1 MREVG
6 ESVRVTRGFS
16 ERPWTAAVVAKA
28 MAEFEADD
36 PGGFA
41 PLVVVIAAL
50 DEAENLP
57 SVLDEIPAR
66 IGGVAAEV
74 LVIDD
79 GSSDDT
85 ADVALSHGARVVRL
99 SRNCGHGV
107 ALRVGYRLAKERGGR
122 YVATLDADGQWDPT
136 NLPDMMRLVAGD
148 HADLVIGSRVLGST
162 MNTDSV
168 RNAGVRFFGWL
179 TQILTGVAVTDTS
192 SGLRL
197 MKVEIPATVPQ
208 TQPQYQTSELLI
220 GALMAGWRVAEVPTV
235 MRPRLSGES
244 RKGRNFTYGLRY
256 ARVMVGTW
264 WRESHREGR
273 PVLQRRP
280 MLSQRVV
287 RYALGSVI
295 CLVVSE
301 ITLAILLAV
310 GTEAW
315 VASVC
320 ASAAGIV
327 PGYPLNRTWTFG
339 KRGRSHKWRE
349 VLPYWT
355 TSIASAVVAALVVAG
370 VNIWV
375 RHVTQDHVAR
385 KIILLAA
392 YVAAYG
398 FMWLLRFVYMDR
410 VLFAPKRVPVAEGV
424 PARAGAAVLPLSP
437 RSHPVAAEHPLH
449 VEVTHPRHVRVLEV
463 DHEVAEAEEA

>member
-1 MREVG
+1 M
-6 ESVRVTRGFS
+6 RVTRGFT
-16 ERPWTAAVVAKA
+16 ERPWTAEVVTEAIERFT
-28 MAEFEADD
+28 AENPEE
-36 PGGFA
+36 FA

-50 DEAENLP
+50 DEADNLP
-57 SVLDEIPAR
+57 SVLDEIPGR
-66 IGGVAAEV
+66 IGGVAAQV

-79 GSSDDT
+79 GSTDAT
-85 ADVALSHGARVVRL
+85 AEVARAHGARVVRL

-107 ALRVGYRLAKERGGR
+107 ALRVGYRLARERGGR
-122 YVATLDADGQWDPT
+122 YIATLDADGQWDPAQ
-136 NLPDMMRLVAGD
+136 LPEMMRLVAGD

-179 TQILTGVAVTDTS
+179 AQALTGVAVTDTS

-197 MKVEIPATVPQ
+197 MRVEIPATVPQ

-220 GALMAGWRVAEVPTV
+220 GALMGGFRVAEVPTV

-256 ARVMVGTW
+256 ARVMIGTW
-264 WRESHREGR
+264 WREAHRPGR
-273 PVLQRRP
+273 PVRQRRP

-301 ITLAILLAV
+301 IVLAILLAF

-339 KRGRSHKWRE
+339 KRGRSHRWRE
-349 VLPYWT
+349 VLPYWA
-355 TSIASAVVAALVVAG
+355 TSISSAVVAAAVVYG

-375 RHVTQDHVAR
+375 RHVTTDHVAR

-392 YVAAYG
+392 YVGAYG
-398 FMWLLRFVYMDR
+398 FMWLLRFVYMDK
-410 VLFAPKRVPVAEGV
+410 VLFAQKKVPGAD
-424 PARAGAAVLPLSP
+424 AGSGASVLPLSP
-437 RSHPVAAEHPLH
+437 RPRTTGPGGEHL
-449 VEVTHPRHVRVLEV
+449 EVTHPRNVRVLEV
-463 DHEVAEAEEA
+463 DDAAEAEQA